1 MKKSRFLTALLAF
14 AMMIPP
20 LTVSAEEEV
29 PYSAWFVDDSYSV
42 SCDTFRYSTHWC
54 NGMTLD
60 TELTDANFMVSG
72 IAYNEDDSIQYIVL
86 TSINGGVNGCRGT
99 MWASKGNAP
108 YFPADFTWSDLRL
121 GDLLK
126 FGNHE
131 GQELVIPIINPIEP
145 VEVLGN
151 GVDLLGEEFRK
162 VIRHELIAAPRPY
175 SDYDDIKY
183 CETLPDSEIFMG
195 DVNEDEEIGILDVI
209 KLNQYILGARSLG
222 CYSKSVADV
231 DNSGVLDA
239 TDSLLILKE
248 VVGLTEHFEEV

>member
-14 AMMIPP
+14 AMMISP

-42 SCDTFRYSTHWC
+42 SCDTFQYSTHWSY
-54 NGMTLD
+54 GITLD

-86 TSINGGVNGCRGT
+86 TSINGGVNGCRGVIE
-99 MWASKGNAP
+99 AGDGNAN
-108 YFPADFTWSDLRL
+108 YFPADFSWSDLQL

-126 FGNHE
+126 FGDHID
-131 GQELVIPIINPIEP
+131 QELVIPIINPTES

-162 VIRHELIAAPRPY
+162 VIRHELIATPHPY
-175 SDYDDIKY
+175 GYYDGVKY
-183 CETLPDSEIFMG
+183 CETLPDSEMFMG
-195 DVNEDEEIGILDVI
+195 DVNEDEKIGILDVI
-209 KLNQYILGARSLG
+209 KLNRYTLGSCSLG